1 MKIQTFEPGDGVC
14 YLIAVDRITPEQTE
28 RLGLAE
34 VMFFFGHFTAPLI
47 GWAFRDGEH
56 AGCLEF
62 NYFVS
67 KMVAGRALMNSYD
80 TCAAYHVAC
89 ELLGRREDMPPQ
101 QPEQMD
107 WRADWRDLLAE
118 LKGELNREQE

>member
-1 MKIQTFEPGDGVC
+1 MAGEQPCPSFGANKLSTFHFGEEIRPG
-14 YLIAVDRITPEQTE
+14 L
-28 RLGLAE
+28 
-34 VMFFFGHFTAPLI
+34 
-47 GWAFRDGEH
+47 
-56 AGCLEF
+56 
-62 NYFVS
+62 
-67 KMVAGRALMNSYD
+67 NSYD